1 MKIEI
6 TKEIAGDVVLDRGL
20 KFSMIP
26 VEDCYLI
33 EVEKSDNKSLFAF
46 RSSED
51 VSKSLELVLG
61 RLKETI

>member
-6 TKEIAGDVVLDRGL
+6 TKEIAGGIVFDHGL

-33 EVEKSDNKSLFAF
+33 EVEQSDNKSLFAF

-51 VSKSLELVLG
+51 ISKSLELVMG